1 MENTLNE
8 PALKYGISPEQY
20 LQEENELLEKHEYY
34 QGEVFAMCGASFNH
48 NAISV
53 ELIYQLKSK
62 LKGNKCRP
70 FGSDMRLHIPENT
83 LYTYP
88 DISVYCG
95 DVELTGQ
102 PFDTAMNPVM
112 IIEILSKST
121 ENYDRGKK
129 FVLYRQINTLTEY
142 ILVDS
147 QSIHVEHHSKKGD
160 GFWEFRE
167 YKNPEGIIEISS
179 LNIKLKVSE
188 IYSGLIFL

>member
-34 QGEVFAMCGASFNH
+34 QGEVFAMSGASLNH
-48 NAISV
+48 NRISRK
-53 ELIYQLKSK
+53 LLTDLSQQLKGGS
-62 LKGNKCRP
+62 CEP

-95 DVELTGQ
+95 EVELTGQ
-102 PFDTAMNPVM
+102 PFDTAMNPVL

-129 FVLYRQINTLTEY
+129 FVLYRQIKSLTEY

-167 YKNPEGIIEISS
+167 YKMLEDKFSINALDIEFNLSDIYEE
-179 LNIKLKVSE
+179 IKFS
-188 IYSGLIFL
+188 